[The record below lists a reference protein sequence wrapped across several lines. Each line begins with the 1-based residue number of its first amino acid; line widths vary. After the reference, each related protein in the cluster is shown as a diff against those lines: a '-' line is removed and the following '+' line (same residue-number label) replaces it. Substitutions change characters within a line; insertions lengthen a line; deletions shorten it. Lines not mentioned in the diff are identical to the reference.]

1 MKILSYL
8 SVVLL
13 ILFAATGCTGKGSVK
28 KVSETSTVPD
38 TGFTGIKR
46 YTSRNYLIKEVTF
59 KNGVRQGLMKTF
71 YQDGLLRQTF
81 WYENNLREDSSCWYY
96 PNGKLFRTTPY
107 KHDTIDGIQK
117 QFYGSGDI
125 KAKIG
130 YRKGFRTEFFQE
142 FEKNGKLFRD
152 YPEVVVGLIDE
163 YKSKGV
169 YHIMLSLSDKSK
181 NVKFYR
187 GDFTDGRFDTT
198 MVKSIKTIDGK
209 AVLDLKKTGSPK
221 PDSVNIIVEIS
232 TLYSNRYLISK
243 KISLP
248 YDDLN

>member
-1 MKILSYL
+1 MKTLSYL
-8 SVVLL
+8 SVVVL
-13 ILFAATGCTGKGSVK
+13 ILFAATGCTGKGPGK

-96 PNGKLFRTTPY
+96 PDGKLFRTTPY

-152 YPEVVVGLIDE
+152 YPEVVVGLKDE

-169 YHIMLSLSDKSK
+169 YHIMLSISDKSK
-181 NVKFYR
+181 KVKFYR

-198 MVKSIKTIDGK
+198 MVKFIKTIDGK
-209 AVLDLKKTGSPK
+209 AILDLKKTGSPK
-221 PDSVNIIVEIS
+221 PDSVSIIAEIS

-243 KISLP
+243 KIRLP
-248 YDDLN
+248 YNDLN

>member
-13 ILFAATGCTGKGSVK
+13 ILFAATGCTGKGSGK
-28 KVSETSTVPD
+28 KASETTAVPD

-46 YTSRNYLIKEVTF
+46 YFSGNYLIKEVTF
-59 KNGVRQGLMKTF
+59 KNGVRQGLMKSF
-71 YQDGLLRQTF
+71 YQDGLLRMTF
-81 WYENNLREDSSCWYY
+81 WYENNMREDSSCFYY
-96 PNGKLFRTTPY
+96 PDGKLFRSTPY
-107 KHDTIDGIQK
+107 VHDTVDGITRQYYK
-117 QFYGSGDI
+117 TGSI
-125 KAKIG
+125 RAKIG
-130 YRKGFRTEFFQE
+130 YKKGFRTEFFQE
-142 FEKNGKLFRD
+142 FENNGKLYRG
-152 YPEVVVGLIDE
+152 YPEVVIGLNDE
-163 YKSKGV
+163 YNSKGV

-181 NVKFYR
+181 KVKFYR

-221 PDSVNIIVEIS
+221 TESVSIIAEIS
-232 TLYSNRYLISK
+232 TPFSNRYLTSK

-248 YDDLN
+248 YNDLN

>member
-13 ILFAATGCTGKGSVK
+13 ILFAATGCTGKGSGK

-46 YTSRNYLIKEVTF
+46 YTSGIYLIKEVTF

-130 YRKGFRTEFFQE
+130 YRKGFRTELFQE

-152 YPEVVVGLIDE
+152 YPEVVVGLTDE

-181 NVKFYR
+181 KVKFYR

-209 AVLDLKKTGSPK
+209 AILDLKKTGSQK
-221 PDSVNIIVEIS
+221 PGSVSIIAEIS
-232 TLYSNRYLISK
+232 TPFSNRYLKCK

-248 YDDLN
+248 YNDLN

>member
-1 MKILSYL
+1 MKKLSYL
-8 SVVLL
+8 SVVFL
-13 ILFAATGCTGKGSVK
+13 ILFAATGCTGKGSGK

-181 NVKFYR
+181 KVKFYR

-209 AVLDLKKTGSPK
+209 AVLDLKITGSPK
-221 PDSVNIIVEIS
+221 PDSVNIIIEIS

-248 YDDLN
+248 YNDLN